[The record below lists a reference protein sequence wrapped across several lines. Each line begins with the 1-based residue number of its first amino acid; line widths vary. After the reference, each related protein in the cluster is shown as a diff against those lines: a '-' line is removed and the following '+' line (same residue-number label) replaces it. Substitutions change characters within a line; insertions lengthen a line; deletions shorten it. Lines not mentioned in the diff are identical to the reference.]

1 MIRVGVLGREPLERA
16 GVRRVLEEDVRIRIV
31 CEHSDPASPVIRTSR
46 LDVLISSHRGADEAL
61 DALRRPEP
69 ASPGTTDAPD
79 FAPAH
84 VVLVDSLSEHGT
96 RMLLRHGARGILLRG
111 NSVRHLPW
119 AVRAAAEGT
128 VALGPVAAR
137 FLVDQ
142 YVRPGRIA
150 DAVVAARGMLKK
162 LSAREREIA
171 RLLAEGASNPDMA
184 EALGISAHTVK
195 DHIRGVYAKL
205 GVDNRVQA
213 SRIVWQAQIPEQP
226 TASAQARVSVG
237 CADPQAP

>member
-1 MIRVGVLGREPLERA
+1 
-16 GVRRVLEEDVRIRIV
+16 
-31 CEHSDPASPVIRTSR
+31 
-46 LDVLISSHRGADEAL
+46 
-61 DALRRPEP
+61 
-69 ASPGTTDAPD
+69 
-79 FAPAH
+79 
-84 VVLVDSLSEHGT
+84 
-96 RMLLRHGARGILLRG
+96 MLLRHGARGILLRG
-111 NSVRHLPW
+111 SSVRHLPW

-142 YVRPGRIA
+142 YVRPGRMA

-171 RLLAEGASNPDMA
+171 RLLADGASNPDMA

-213 SRIVWQAQIPEQP
+213 SRVVWQAQMPEEP
-226 TASAQARVSVG
+226 TTSTQARNFVG
-237 CADPQAP
+237 CAGPQAP

>member
-16 GVRRVLEEDVRIRIV
+16 GVRRVLEEDTGIRIV
-31 CEHSDPASPVIRTSR
+31 CENPDPSSLLIRTSR
-46 LDVLISSHRGADEAL
+46 PDVLISIHRSADDAL
-61 DALRRPEP
+61 DALRRPKP
-69 ASPGTTDAPD
+69 ASPGAAGVPA

-96 RMLLRHGARGILLRG
+96 RALLRHGARGILLRG

-142 YVRPGRIA
+142 YVRPGRVA
-150 DAVVAARGMLKK
+150 DAVVAARGMLER

-171 RLLAEGASNPDMA
+171 RILAEGASNPDMA

-213 SRIVWQAQIPEQP
+213 SRIVWQAHVPEQP
-226 TASAQARVSVG
+226 ATSAQARESKACTG
-237 CADPQAP
+237 GDRP